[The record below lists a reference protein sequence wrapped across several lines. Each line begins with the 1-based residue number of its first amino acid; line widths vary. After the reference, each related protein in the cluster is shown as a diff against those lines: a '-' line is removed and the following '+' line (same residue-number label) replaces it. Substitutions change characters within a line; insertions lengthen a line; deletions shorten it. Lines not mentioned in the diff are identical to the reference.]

1 MEATLENTLLTAYLA
16 TYKDIVGL
24 ERTARKKI
32 GTIILDT
39 SGSMAGHKLLTAA
52 LAAAV
57 AAYHLRHDKYAL
69 IAFNTTA
76 QIIKSMARQATIN
89 QIVDTLLDTEPAGF
103 TNIADALKK
112 AYTQYR
118 LARRRESWAIL
129 ITDGIANRGGSPY
142 PYARKF
148 HALHVLQT
156 PGSHLQGDRTCQQIA
171 RLGGGRYIKVDS
183 YSAVP
188 RALMHL
194 LRSA

>member
-1 MEATLENTLLTAYLA
+1 
-16 TYKDIVGL
+16 
-24 ERTARKKI
+24 
-32 GTIILDT
+32 
-39 SGSMAGHKLLTAA
+39 MAGNKLLTAT

-76 QIIKSMARQATIN
+76 QIIKPIERRVTIN
-89 QIVDTLLDTEPAGF
+89 QVVDTLLDTEPAGF

-112 AYTQYR
+112 GHTQYR

-142 PYARKF
+142 PHARKF
-148 HALHVLQT
+148 HTLHVLQT
-156 PGSHLQGDRTCQQIA
+156 PGAHPQGDYTCQRIA
-171 RLGGGRYIKVDS
+171 QLGGGRYIKVQT
-183 YSAVP
+183 YSSVP

-194 LRSA
+194 LRSV